1 MIESMA
7 IVIALWA
14 DQNAPAAPA
23 AADVGIAAI
32 CDKDSITWQELQPV
46 LAERA
51 GAAALEEVLLDK
63 RVRAAAQDRGIVVT
77 DEMMKR
83 EEDSLRAQLAPDGA
97 RAEQLLDEVRAR
109 QGLGPRRWQALLWR
123 NAALR
128 AMVARDVEVRPE
140 QVTAQVDAVYGPKR
154 RARVIAVP
162 DMRAAQ
168 KAIERLKAGEAFGDV
183 AAEVSTDASAARGGL
198 IAPVSRL
205 DPAYPASFR
214 EALWSIAGVGE
225 VSSPVLSSN
234 GLVLV
239 RFEGEEPAAAQPPA
253 DARAAAER
261 AVRFAQERARMEE
274 LARDLVRGAKPTIFD
289 DGLADSW
296 QRSGR

>member
-1 MIESMA
+1 MIEAMA
-7 IVIALWA
+7 IVMALWA
-14 DQNAPAAPA
+14 DQNAPTAPA

-183 AAEVSTDASAARGGL
+183 AAEVSTDASASRGGL

-205 DPAYPASFR
+205 DPAFPASFR

-225 VSSPVLSSN
+225 VSSPVLGSS

>member
-1 MIESMA
+1 MIEAMA

-23 AADVGIAAI
+23 AADVGIAAV

-83 EEDSLRAQLAPDGA
+83 EGDSLRAQLSPDGA

-183 AAEVSTDASAARGGL
+183 AAEVSTDASASRGGL

-253 DARAAAER
+253 DARTAAER

>member
-1 MIESMA
+1 MIEAMA

-14 DQNAPAAPA
+14 DQNAPAP
-23 AADVGIAAI
+23 ADVGIAAV

-51 GAAALEEVLLDK
+51 GALALEEVLLDK
-63 RVRAAAQDRGIVVT
+63 RVRTAAQDRGIVVT

-97 RAEQLLDEVRAR
+97 RADQLLDEVRAR

-214 EALWSIAGVGE
+214 EALWSISGVGE

-239 RFEGEEPAAAQPPA
+239 RFEGEEPASAQPPA
-253 DARAAAER
+253 DARTAAER

-296 QRSGR
+296 RRSGR